1 MLTNNIVFQKEQ
13 VSYWSSD
20 PFPSSMLSAWSK
32 HQDEKHLLSTHG
44 AKLRS
49 LDTFQL
55 ANRHMCL
62 GILSPDLWWATSYGE
77 RVVIPT
83 LLPG

>member
-1 MLTNNIVFQKEQ
+1 MRSISCQHV
-13 VSYWSSD
+13 
-20 PFPSSMLSAWSK
+20 
-32 HQDEKHLLSTHG
+32 THG

-83 LLPG
+83 VDSLGMQEEGKSLK